1 MEERFTKILYFIIS
15 CQDNIN
21 LYKENISIEIKSNQ
35 GKILESENIIIR
47 NREAKYLNV
56 KEINNSFTGKNIY
69 LYKIKLELKRNNI
82 DMYIKL
88 IFNKDKLKSK
98 KPFQLIKDIYHSFI
112 YSIEFEAENF
122 FELHFYFS
130 TDTTNFIENKFKINK
145 LQKFLIFKEYINTH
159 ETSEVSKYL
168 LQCTANQISNKSV
181 DYELL
186 LNFLIYLLKFNKKYS
201 ALSQDEELIFQSVI
215 CNFISIETIIIKQYG
230 IKDYDK
236 IIETCENYKKEIQ
249 DEKTILNLDCFI
261 LWFYQ
266 TNKRNL
272 FKKFFQTVTFKNEVA
287 NYMMKYANNFT
298 NYNSSELE
306 MIYQN
311 GNISIPFLIKLS
323 INFNEYI
330 KFFCNHAKEIS
341 DNNIDID
348 LKNCPIPDENYEYDI
363 LKMFIENTINNKKL
377 HFPSK

>member
-1 MEERFTKILYFIIS
+1 MEEMEERFTKILYFIIS

-122 FELHFYFS
+122 FELFYLS

-168 LQCTANQISNKSV
+168 LQCTANQISNKSA

-215 CNFISIETIIIKQYG
+215 CNFISIETIVIKQYAN
-230 IKDYDK
+230 KDYDK

-261 LWFYQ
+261 LWFYHQ
-266 TNKRNL
+266 KILSNS
-272 FKKFFQTVTFKNEVA
+272 
-287 NYMMKYANNFT
+287 NF
-298 NYNSSELE
+298 
-306 MIYQN
+306 
-311 GNISIPFLIKLS
+311 
-323 INFNEYI
+323 
-330 KFFCNHAKEIS
+330 
-341 DNNIDID
+341 
-348 LKNCPIPDENYEYDI
+348 
-363 LKMFIENTINNKKL
+363 
-377 HFPSK
+377 